1 MKLNR
6 CDWQFVS
13 QVKETYISKGKEIL
27 PLLPREEA
35 IMFSIAF

>member
-13 QVKETYISKGKEIL
+13 HVKETYVSKGKEIL
-27 PLLPREEA
+27 PLIPREKA
-35 IMFSIAF
+35 IMFIIAF